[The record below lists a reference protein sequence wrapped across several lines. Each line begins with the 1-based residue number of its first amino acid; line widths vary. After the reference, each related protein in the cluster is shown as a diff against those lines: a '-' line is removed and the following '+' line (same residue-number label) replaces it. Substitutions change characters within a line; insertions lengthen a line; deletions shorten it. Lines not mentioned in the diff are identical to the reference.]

1 MANVKQTTV
10 TGTVAGAPYPPHA
23 LPNTVTPAS
32 KALWVQA
39 GTVANVATINQF
51 VLANGGPGGV
61 IFVAFKGQAP
71 ATMRGLSVAIAA
83 SVNGSGPP
91 TTALALARPLLALSG
106 GRLQPVNRPKRL
118 IAGPAPKAH
127 GLRFCKAPT
136 APISTVGNRALCW
149 LRFKFN
155 PAGAWCPR
163 PLLQV
168 GNPWLKLK
176 H

>member
-61 IFVAFKGQAP
+61 IFVAFKGQTP
-71 ATMRGLSVAIAA
+71 ATMRGLSVGIAA

-91 TTALALARPLLALSG
+91 TTRGNCLLACSNG
-106 GRLQPVNRPKRL
+106 VSIGKAAASVKWGPVVPGKPPQKANTRPGTK
-118 IAGPAPKAH
+118 
-127 GLRFCKAPT
+127 
-136 APISTVGNRALCW
+136 S
-149 LRFKFN
+149 
-155 PAGAWCPR
+155 AWVA
-163 PLLQV
+163 LLQGTCSPNKYGGPPCFMLV
-168 GNPWLKLK
+168 AL
-176 H
+176 